1 MMITDNHKHFDHA
14 SHITKTSKQP
24 HDYEFY
30 HDQIG
35 YNYRM
40 SNLNAAIG
48 LAQLEKIN
56 DVLKVKSYLFNYWKK
71 FFNQFNVKVFECKN
85 SDTWNNW
92 LIAVQ
97 FNSKS
102 VRDTFLKITNENKI
116 GTRPIWKL
124 MNKLPMYK
132 NSYYANLD
140 CCENLESLIVNI
152 PSGLPNKFGLPKLT
166 TN

>member
-1 MMITDNHKHFDHA
+1 ML
-14 SHITKTSKQP
+14 
-24 HDYEFY
+24 
-30 HDQIG
+30 IG
-35 YNYRM
+35 KILAYNLG
-40 SNLNAAIG
+40 NT
-48 LAQLEKIN
+48 
-56 DVLKVKSYLFNYWKK
+56 VLLFS
-71 FFNQFNVKVFECKN
+71 FRHVSVVCKN

-102 VRDTFLKITNENKI
+102 DRDTFLKITNENKI